1 MRSNKGSVCAS
12 PRRRRTRRQRPLR
25 NRGPGS
31 GQKLNLADPVPCDM
45 PVDGAELA
53 NEIAKIKRQ
62 FVVLGEQEVDAIVLW
77 VFFTHLIDVFE
88 IAP

>member
-1 MRSNKGSVCAS
+1 
-12 PRRRRTRRQRPLR
+12 
-25 NRGPGS
+25 
-31 GQKLNLADPVPCDM
+31 M